1 MPTKAGKLTRSDQAL
16 AALGGEPQTTG
27 ELAAAL
33 GISGQQATELLRGLE
48 KAGAVASVVVPQ
60 DRRLRLYHLPSIDD
74 ETALRQRGYRLGRP
88 QTRAELRGNYRRN
101 LAARGVIAIEVE
113 VPEVKIEELRAW
125 AAAKRREAGVAD
137 PGGRGGPR
145 AKQRQ
150 APVPLPAKGDAASR
164 IARTRVTVPQTDAEQ
179 LRQMAANWCAAA
191 VATPI
196 PQTEP

>member
-16 AALGGEPQTTG
+16 AALAGEPQTTG

-33 GISGQQATELLRGLE
+33 GMSGQQATELLRGLG
-48 KAGAVASVVVPQ
+48 KAGAVASVIIPQ

-74 ETALRQRGYRLGRP
+74 ETALRQRGYRLDRP
-88 QTRAELRGNYRRN
+88 LTRAELRENYRRN
-101 LAARGVIAIEVE
+101 LAARGLVAVEVE
-113 VPEVKIEELRAW
+113 VPEIRVEELRAW
-125 AAAKRREAGVAD
+125 AAAKRQEVGVAD
-137 PGGRGGPR
+137 TGGRGGAR
-145 AKQRQ
+145 SKQRQ

-164 IARTRVTVPQTDAEQ
+164 ITRTRVTVPQTEVEQ

-191 VATPI
+191 EATRI